1 MISVT
6 KLYETEFSTLDSHT
20 SILNLTFNVMLLA
33 EVPLSILHTILI
45 FKCVIIEI
53 FPTLNNWPER
63 NNFDSVWLHKII
75 NSRMKTTLFI
85 IVLHFLDSDDDFKKK
100 TSSFMFSF
108 CCCSG
113 CTSLVD
119 GFHIREN
126 IETSPHDC
134 EWRCTQFIFLPES
147 W

>member
-1 MISVT
+1 M
-6 KLYETEFSTLDSHT
+6 KLNSLWLLYT

-63 NNFDSVWLHKII
+63 NNFDSVWLHNII

-85 IVLHFLDSDDDFKKK
+85 IVFAF
-100 TSSFMFSF
+100 
-108 CCCSG
+108 
-113 CTSLVD
+113 
-119 GFHIREN
+119 
-126 IETSPHDC
+126 P
-134 EWRCTQFIFLPES
+134 
-147 W
+147 